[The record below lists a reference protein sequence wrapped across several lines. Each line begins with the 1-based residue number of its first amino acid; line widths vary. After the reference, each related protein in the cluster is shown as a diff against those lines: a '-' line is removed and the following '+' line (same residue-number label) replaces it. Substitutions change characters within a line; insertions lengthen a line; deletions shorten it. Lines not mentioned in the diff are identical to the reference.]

1 MDKNNSTKEATKEL
15 SKEKFKEIH
24 NKLHTMLI
32 QLYVEKGFEDLKETL
47 MEPIIQSKRKDIKE
61 RICMCWY
68 SFEVLVSVK
77 LSQVIKPEDKIKYN
91 ALVAVIL
98 DEIKEIVQEEY

>member
-1 MDKNNSTKEATKEL
+1 MDTSNLTKEKYKEL
-15 SKEKFKEIH
+15 H
-24 NKLHTMLI
+24 NKFHNMLI
-32 QLYVEKGFEDLKETL
+32 QLYISKGFDDLKETL
-47 MEPIIQSKRKDIKE
+47 MEPIIKSKHKDIQE
-61 RICMCWY
+61 QICMCWY

-98 DEIKEIVQEEY
+98 DEIKKIVQEEY